1 MSDPLVRALD
11 TTTWPDFAAIWE
23 RKSGLFSGCWCMHFH
38 LGLDRPDEENRGFK
52 ERMVAEGVAHAALVY
67 LDGLAVAW
75 AEYGTPAELPNIHH
89 RKQYDAELAASGAT
103 LPDFRITCIY
113 VDQKHRRRG
122 LGRVALDGAVHL
134 IAQAGGGV
142 VEGYPHDYTDRD
154 PAKKI
159 NPSFI
164 YNLTRKSY
172 EEAGFTYVRPK
183 GQGNCVMTRTVEPG
197 R

>member
-1 MSDPLVRALD
+1 MAQIEIKALGPA
-11 TTTWPDFAAIWE
+11 TFPDFAAIWE
-23 RKSGLFSGCWCMHFH
+23 RKSGLFSGCWCIHFH
-38 LGLDRPDEENRGFK
+38 LGLDRPDEDNRGFK

-67 LDGLAVAW
+67 ADGLAVAW
-75 AEYGTPAELPNIHH
+75 AEYGTPEELPNIHH

-103 LPDFRITCIY
+103 PPDYRITCIY
-113 VDQKHRRRG
+113 VDQKHRRQG
-122 LGRVALDGAVHL
+122 LGRAALDGAVDL
-134 IAQAGGGV
+134 IAEAGGGV

-183 GQGNCVMTRTVEPG
+183 GQGNCVMTKAVGARG
-197 R
+197 